1 MEDNGDSGNKTDLQG
16 EGNVTD
22 WLSEGEDEGN
32 ETNWHHPPQYVL
44 MTRWCVEGV
53 LLPVVG
59 VVGIIGG
66 CHCGLIGGGMNEC
79 VGCYA

>member
-1 MEDNGDSGNKTDLQG
+1 MEDNGESGNNTDWPAEA

-32 ETNWHHPPQYVL
+32 VTDWHHPPQYVL
-44 MTRWCVEGV
+44 MARWCVEGV
-53 LLPVVG
+53 LLPAVG

-66 CHCGLIGGGMNEC
+66 LV
-79 VGCYA
+79 VG